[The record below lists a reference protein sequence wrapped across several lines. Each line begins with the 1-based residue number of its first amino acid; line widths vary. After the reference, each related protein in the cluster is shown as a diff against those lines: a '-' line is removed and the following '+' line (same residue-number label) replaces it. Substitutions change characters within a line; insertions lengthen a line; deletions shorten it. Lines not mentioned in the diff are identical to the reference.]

1 MLLPLTFGSGMALL
15 DTLDG
20 IMMVWAYGWAMVYG
34 NQRRHSCRTGSSA
47 FLSAVQPPARRATPR
62 APCNPPGYTLLRL
75 SHPCV
80 VHSTYAVPM
89 SMSMP
94 MPMPTP
100 TPMHM
105 PTPMRAIGF

>member
-34 NQRRHSCRTGSSA
+34 NQRRHSCRTRFERIS
-47 FLSAVQPPARRATPR
+47 QRRATPR